1 MDTTF
6 LLTTRIKV
14 KVRHCVMRM
23 LTSIWGQWILC
34 KFLPIGAQLPVPL
47 LSDTYN
53 GYCTGQCAA
62 VILTPMTSGPHDHRP
77 VKVLTDDS
85 QAGSFSHPRLSGYHE
100 DKPTSSL
107 ALIPVRRQAVQH
119 FASELLHFNQ
129 LPRANCN
136 VIISISSMHNAST
149 FEKHG
154 PHVWIM
160 KKLHKC
166 NALYRGN

>member
-1 MDTTF
+1 MRNAYAHLHMRAMNIVQVPADRCTVTCTF
-6 LLTTRIKV
+6 VVWHVQRLLHWS
-14 KVRHCVMRM
+14 VRGCYTDADDIR
-23 LTSIWGQWILC
+23 T
-34 KFLPIGAQLPVPL
+34 A
-47 LSDTYN
+47 
-53 GYCTGQCAA
+53 
-62 VILTPMTSGPHDHRP
+62 RP

-85 QAGSFSHPRLSGYHE
+85 QAESFSHPRLSGYHE

-119 FASELLHFNQ
+119 FALELLHLNH

-136 VIISISSMHNAST
+136 VFISISSMHNAST

-160 KKLHKC
+160 KNCTSATRRIVEIEGIEGTRK
-166 NALYRGN
+166 